1 MSAAIVIM
9 GLAVLGLG
17 VWAVSFGLHLGY
29 KALEALAA
37 FIRHELMMRPQNV
50 YFRM

>member
-1 MSAAIVIM
+1 MSAAIVILM
-9 GLAVLGLG
+9 LAVLGLG
-17 VWAVSFGLHLGY
+17 VWAVFFGLHLGQ
-29 KALEALAA
+29 KALEALVA